1 MTERKVENDV
11 LQLSE
16 IDKIRVNPGMYVG
29 GTSITE
35 YKEYL
40 IYNKKVHDCK
50 IGAIPSLLKCFD
62 EVLVNAIDQHTKYPT
77 KVTAIDI
84 IVKKIVKNKIEISI
98 RNDGPGIPIVKV
110 KILDGRKVYLVE
122 KCFGEA
128 NAGSNVDN
136 SNKLRET
143 GGINGVGSTC
153 VNIHSERFTVTTVS
167 GGSKYVQVFSDMRR
181 TVGKPIITKTK
192 EKEYTMVSFIPS
204 SNTFSDYGSTEHFD
218 KYDLWFRNRAIQ
230 TAVFTGIT
238 VTYNKKKLCN
248 DFDKFAHLYCK
259 KSIKFKIGAKVNKK
273 MSNERNDYKLTSKRY
288 VWNVALLAN
297 SNIKFSIINGII
309 VKKGTHINILTN
321 QVVDYYLKT
330 KASKIFEGLTP
341 KEIKRNFGI
350 IISGYVP
357 APEFDSQTKERMTN
371 PKKEFELFVIPN
383 KHLQIIAKIVHIN
396 IRNSKS
402 TGKSGKRKNKK
413 ISNSRR
419 YEKARKSGKRN
430 GHKCT
435 LYVFE
440 GNSAEVTGRDMIKQF
455 DNGFDYSGIFN
466 LRGVPINVRKNIKN
480 DIFKEKL
487 KQSETFNMLIDILD
501 LDVKCT
507 YKNSADAKKLNYGK
521 VVVITDQDEDGKGH
535 IFGLFLD
542 IFMRLFPGLVGRGFI
557 CRLNTPIIR
566 ATIGKIIHE
575 FFYEEQFATWCEN
588 KNLANTKIKYFKGLG
603 GHLPSQVKRMGK
615 SMGHD
620 VKLLMENKN
629 TTGNIKNIITYRVS
643 NTCAKKSE
651 EYFGEETKYRKK
663 EIAKGKLKLTDDI
676 LNGNKFTVTQ
686 YLQKDARDFAI
697 YSNSRVFAGLD
708 GLKTAQR
715 KILETA
721 IRYFNNNG
729 NKEIKV
735 TSLGGLVTARLHYHH
750 GDAALEGGIKKMS
763 RFYPDSNDFPLLLG
777 LGQFGSRLNGDADA
791 AQSRYISVILNRQF
805 VNAMFPQKDRYILDY
820 LFDEGVRIEPKL
832 FATVLPYILMKSFG
846 NPGTG
851 WSCKFWARDW
861 DRILLNV
868 KSLVVTG
875 KLNTKPA
882 GRKLI
887 PSKHGLDV
895 KLFNVKSPKKV
906 VEEYEATE
914 TTNSSG
920 PSIEVKEQTVSN
932 CTTILNRRNVSSR
945 KIVENYYAMGK
956 WTYHKKQNMI
966 NITELPHGTIINR
979 YIYGSEKSN
988 KKENKD
994 VPNINISG
1002 IANKSAVEEVINRSD
1017 QRTVNIIVMLK
1028 PDGIEQ
1034 IKHWHLSNNNDINK
1048 LFPPIANYFR
1058 LRKKLT
1064 EGLVCMS
1071 DGKIQKF
1078 KNYDQMML
1086 SWYNIRKNHYVKR
1099 LERESIILKLKI
1111 LLNEQVLKFITS
1123 YDSEK
1128 VKLLTDKQLNDDIA
1142 SGGFNK
1148 LYATLIKEP
1157 KYVSLEVKEFKING
1171 KLKKLTV
1178 LEYKALYGAKVSYNH
1193 LINIPIRDFTK
1204 TKAKKIEVLLKMLRE
1219 QYDKMHETEDLLEKT
1234 WLKEITEIETI
1245 VSDAKRKGSFW
1256 EKRTDLV
1263 A

>member
-1 MTERKVENDV
+1 MTERKVEKDV
-11 LQLSE
+11 QQLSS
-16 IDKIRVNPGMYVG
+16 IDSIRVNPARYIG
-29 GTSITE
+29 GTSIAE
-35 YKEYL
+35 YKEHL
-40 IYNKKVHDCK
+40 ILNGKVHECK

-62 EVLVNAIDQHTKYPT
+62 EVLVNAIDQHTKHPT
-77 KVTAIDI
+77 KVTTINI
-84 IVKKIVKNKIEISI
+84 TVKKITKNKMEISI
-98 RNDGPGIPIVKV
+98 KNDGPGIPIIKV
-110 KILDGRKVYLVE
+110 KILDGREVYLVE

-167 GGSKYVQVFSDMRR
+167 GIYKYVQVFSDMRR

-204 SNTFSDYGSTEHFD
+204 SNTFSDYGSTENFA
-218 KYDLWFRNRAIQ
+218 KYDLWFLNRAIQ

-238 VTYNKKKLCN
+238 VTYNGNKLCN
-248 DFDKFAHLYCK
+248 DFDKFADLYCK
-259 KSIKFKIGAKVNKK
+259 KSIKFKICAKVNKK
-273 MSNERNDYKLTSKRY
+273 MSNERNDYKLTDKRY

-297 SNIKFSIINGII
+297 PNIKFSIINGII
-309 VKKGTHINILTN
+309 VKKGTHMNMLMN
-321 QVVDYYLKT
+321 QVVGYYLKT
-330 KASKIFEGLTP
+330 KASKLFEGLTP

-350 IISGYVP
+350 IIRGYVP

-371 PKKEFELFVIPN
+371 PKKEFELFVIQN
-383 KHLQIIAKIVHIN
+383 KHLQYVVKIVHIN

-455 DNGFDYSGIFN
+455 DNCFNYSGIFN

-480 DIFKEKL
+480 NIFKEKL
-487 KQSETFNMLIDILD
+487 NQSETFNMLIDILD
-501 LDVKCT
+501 LDVRCT
-507 YKNSADAKKLNYGK
+507 YEKDADAKKLNYGK
-521 VVVITDQDEDGKGH
+521 IVVITDQDEDGKGH

-542 IFMRLFPGLVGRGFI
+542 IFMRLFPGLVKRGFI

-566 ATIGKIIHE
+566 ANIGKRIYE

-588 KNLANTKIKYFKGLG
+588 KNLANIKIKYFKGLG
-603 GHLPSQVKRMGK
+603 GHLPSQVKSMGK

-620 VKLLMENKN
+620 VKILMGNEENA
-629 TTGNIKNIITYRVS
+629 GNIKNIITYRVS
-643 NTCAKKSE
+643 KTCAKKSE
-651 EYFGEETKYRKK
+651 EYFGEETKYRKI
-663 EIAKGKLKLTDDI
+663 EIAQGKLKLTDKI

-735 TSLGGLVTARLHYHH
+735 TSLGGRVTAELHYHH

-763 RFYPDSNDFPLLLG
+763 RFYPDSNEFPLLLG
-777 LGQFGSRLNGDADA
+777 LGQFGSRLNGDKDA

-805 VNAMFPQKDRYILDY
+805 VNAMFPRKDRYILDY
-820 LFDEGVRIEPKL
+820 LFDEGVRIEPKI
-832 FATVLPYILMKSFG
+832 FATVLPYILMTSFG

-868 KSLVVTG
+868 KSLIITG

-882 GRKLI
+882 ERKLI
-887 PSKHGLDV
+887 PSKHGLNV
-895 KLFNVKSPKKV
+895 RLFNVVSPKNV
-906 VEEYEATE
+906 VEVYE
-914 TTNSSG
+914 TTENTNISE
-920 PSIEVKEQTVSN
+920 PSIEVKTNIQTA
-932 CTTILNRRNVSSR
+932 ILKHRSVSSV
-945 KIVENYYAMGK
+945 KMVKNYYVMGK
-956 WTYHKKQNMI
+956 WTYNKKQNMI

-979 YIYGSEKSN
+979 YIYGSEKSDKN
-988 KKENKD
+988 EKESR
-994 VPNINISG
+994 ISG
-1002 IANKSAVEEVINRSD
+1002 IANKLAVEEVINRSD

-1028 PDGIEQ
+1028 PGGMEHIE
-1034 IKHWHLSNNNDINK
+1034 HWHLSNNNYINK
-1048 LFPPIANYFR
+1048 MFSPIANYFR

-1071 DGKIQKF
+1071 NGKIQKF
-1078 KNYDQMML
+1078 KNYDQILL

-1099 LERESIILKLKI
+1099 LQRESIILKLKI
-1111 LLNEQVLKFITS
+1111 LLNEQMLKFITS
-1123 YDSEK
+1123 YESEK
-1128 VKLLTDKQLNDDIA
+1128 VKSLTDKQLNADIA
-1142 SGGFNK
+1142 KGGFQK
-1148 LYATLIKEP
+1148 LHATLIKEP
-1157 KYVSLEVKEFKING
+1157 KYVSLEAKEFKING
-1171 KLKKLTV
+1171 KLEKITV
-1178 LEYKALYGAKVSYNH
+1178 LEHKALYGDKVSYNH

-1204 TKAKKIEVLLKMLRE
+1204 TKAEKIKVLLKTLRA
-1219 QYDKMHETEDLLEKT
+1219 QYDKMHNTEDLLKKT

-1245 VSDAKRKGSFW
+1245 VKDAKTKGSFW